1 MNFPQG
7 YRNKKAKLKDGAKNR
22 QIYLINRTIPIYLT
36 EQLVYIPR
44 NFTNEWQS
52 LYLRSKRKRPLEN
65 TVPQLLKLY
74 RTEGVVVKSWK
85 RSLNSTVKLS
95 SWVRTAN
102 VAAKSAVY
110 SFSINKKISL
120 WWSERDTN
128 VLSKHVPHYGTLWFT
143 IRLSDG
149 RTGSRHQYIYN
160 EHVYYL

>member
-1 MNFPQG
+1 M
-7 YRNKKAKLKDGAKNR
+7 
-22 QIYLINRTIPIYLT
+22 YLIKRTIPIYLT
-36 EQLVYIPR
+36 EKLVYIPR

-74 RTEGVVVKSWK
+74 RTEGVVKSWK
-85 RSLNSTVKLS
+85 RCLNSTVKLL
-95 SWVRTAN
+95 SWVRTF

-110 SFSINKKISL
+110 SFSINKKMSL
-120 WWSERDTN
+120 SWSERDTN

-149 RTGSRHQYIYN
+149 RTGSRHQYISHQYIYN